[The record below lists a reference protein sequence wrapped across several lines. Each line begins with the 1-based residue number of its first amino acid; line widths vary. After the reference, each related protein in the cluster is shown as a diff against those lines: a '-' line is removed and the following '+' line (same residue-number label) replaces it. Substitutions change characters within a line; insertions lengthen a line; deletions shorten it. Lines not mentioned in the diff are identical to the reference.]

1 MMALLRRFVVASCAL
16 VALVLAAAHPAEA
29 TVMFSATGSG
39 LSAQAT
45 FTIAETAGSTN
56 TLTILLSNTDA
67 TGDNFSSSQILT
79 GLFFNL
85 GIDVFG
91 KPASPELGAALP
103 AGSSIIQT
111 SNCAVD
117 CVGATNVGGEWGYA
131 FAGSG
136 FNPAVVGANQ
146 GVGSAGYLGGPST
159 RFGGTNYE
167 GPPSG
172 SLNGAEF
179 GIVPDGWTGTGN
191 GGVQNDALIEGPV
204 KFVLTIPDGL
214 TEAMI
219 SNVYFTYGTSF
230 GEMTLNGT
238 TGNVRI
244 PEPGSLALMGLGLA
258 YLASRVHRRQRQK
271 A

>member
-1 MMALLRRFVVASCAL
+1 VIALFRNFLVASCVVLAL
-16 VALVLAAAHPAEA
+16 GLAAAHPAEA
-29 TVMFSATGSG
+29 SVMFSATGSG

-45 FTIAETAGSTN
+45 FTITETAGSTN

-67 TGDNFSSSQILT
+67 QGDNFTSSQILT

-85 GIDVFG
+85 GTAAFV
-91 KPASPELGAALP
+91 KPAELGATLP
-103 AGSSIIQT
+103 SGSSVDQFE
-111 SNCAVD
+111 NCTVS
-117 CVGATNVGGEWGYA
+117 CQGATNVGGEWGYA

-159 RFGGTNYE
+159 LFGGTNYE

-204 KFVLTIPDGL
+204 KFVLIIPDGL

-230 GEMTLNGT
+230 GEMTLTGT
-238 TGNVRI
+238 TGNVSI
-244 PEPGSLALMGLGLA
+244 PEPGTLALMGIGLA
-258 YLASRVHRRQRQK
+258 YLAARGRRRHRQDV
-271 A
+271 